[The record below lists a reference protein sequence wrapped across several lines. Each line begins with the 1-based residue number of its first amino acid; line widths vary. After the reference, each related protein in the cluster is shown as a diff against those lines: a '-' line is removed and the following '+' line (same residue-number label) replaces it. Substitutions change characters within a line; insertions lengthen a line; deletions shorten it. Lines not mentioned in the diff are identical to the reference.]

1 MIDRVHAI
9 RTVAA
14 RATVAPL
21 LVRVGV
27 FLSALLAFTFAYP
40 AEILAGRPLLL
51 LLLAAALPALAPR
64 GAAPTLVVL
73 AAVGGWLLSTT
84 GYGEPIVLWRLVGL
98 AALLYLTHTLA
109 ALAAAL
115 PYDAVVA
122 PEMVARWVSR
132 ALAVVLGSAVLSVLL
147 LFAAGRGGDDP
158 FLVAAL
164 AGLAVA
170 VAVAALLAW
179 LLRRR

>member
-1 MIDRVHAI
+1 MIDRVLAV
-9 RTVAA
+9 RTMAA

-27 FLSALLAFTFAYP
+27 LLSTLLAFVFAYP
-40 AEILAGRPLLL
+40 VEILTGRPLLL
-51 LLLAAALPALAPR
+51 LLVAAALPALAPR
-64 GAAPTLVVL
+64 SAAPTFVALV
-73 AAVGGWLLSTT
+73 AVGGWLLSTT
-84 GYGEPIVLWRLVGL
+84 GYGERIVLWRLLGL
-98 AALLYLTHTLA
+98 AALLYVTHTLA

-147 LFAAGRGGDDP
+147 LFAAGRGGDRL
-158 FLVAAL
+158 FVGAAL

-179 LLRRR
+179 LLRRS